1 MDTMSITS
9 KWTTQLISKMLKM
22 LLKKKLGANNIEF
35 DFRSIDAE
43 VREEDI
49 VVYISGCATIP
60 KDDAMKL
67 IFK

>member
-9 KWTTQLISKMLKM
+9 KWSTQLISKLLKM
-22 LLKKKLGANNIEF
+22 LIKKKLGASNIEF

-49 VVYISGCATIP
+49 AVYISGCATIP
-60 KDDAMKL
+60 KDDVMKL